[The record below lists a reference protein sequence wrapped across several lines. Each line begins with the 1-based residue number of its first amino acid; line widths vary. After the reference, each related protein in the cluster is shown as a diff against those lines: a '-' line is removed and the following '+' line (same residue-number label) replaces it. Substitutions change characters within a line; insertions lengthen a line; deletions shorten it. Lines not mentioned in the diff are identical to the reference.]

1 MEEKIMKCIMEET
14 REILEKGTHEPKKK
28 KKKFVEENS
37 LYPKAKV
44 CGRCISGIA
53 VSNHAEGMMFVVLCV
68 VWLPDYARS

>member
-1 MEEKIMKCIMEET
+1 MSQ
-14 REILEKGTHEPKKK
+14 K